1 MTLAKQRISSDNS
14 TLNQL
19 LMELQEECQ
28 NVISVVHQLQL
39 SELSDASGERSYRQK
54 GKILS
59 ELLVSSIH
67 LHSHCDE
74 DWQNLISD
82 ELETLADDK
91 GVWRAIAIWLCFG
104 SAISQTPDSDRIIS
118 YAFLSKSIDTVL
130 TMFLLHLLL
139 IVSINAFLKTKT

>member
-1 MTLAKQRISSDNS
+1 MTLAKQKISSDNS

-28 NVISVVHQLQL
+28 NVISLVHQLQL

-82 ELETLADDK
+82 ELETLADD
-91 GVWRAIAIWLCFG
+91 
-104 SAISQTPDSDRIIS
+104 
-118 YAFLSKSIDTVL
+118 
-130 TMFLLHLLL
+130 
-139 IVSINAFLKTKT
+139 